1 MDPLEVRGAEE
12 AEVAPRRRK
21 GMVVVLIMAEKCTI
35 LCADHRCKH
44 NCPGSYYGT
53 CQHPDHANLVAY
65 GGITRMYMET
75 CPRNEPLPPNAVRMG
90 SMPRMYCTS
99 VRSGKSLL
107 TSLYEDTADL
117 MQQADIPVTFALD
130 KEFEFTEED
139 VWSAI
144 EQFQHLKPLERDV
157 YLHGEWGGHIQIKED

>member
-1 MDPLEVRGAEE
+1 
-12 AEVAPRRRK
+12 
-21 GMVVVLIMAEKCTI
+21 MAEKCTI

-53 CQHPDHANLVAY
+53 CQHPDHANFGVY

-75 CPRNEPLPPNAVRMG
+75 CPRNEPLPQKVDRRLVKPFIYHG
-90 SMPRMYCTS
+90 SAGC
-99 VRSGKSLL
+99 GKSHLHPFL
-107 TSLYEDTADL
+107 GDTTDL
-117 MQQADIPVTFALD
+117 MQLVDIPATSAQD
-130 KEFEFTEED
+130 QKFEFTEED

-157 YLHGEWGGHIQIKED
+157 YLHGQWGGMKEEDNHGN